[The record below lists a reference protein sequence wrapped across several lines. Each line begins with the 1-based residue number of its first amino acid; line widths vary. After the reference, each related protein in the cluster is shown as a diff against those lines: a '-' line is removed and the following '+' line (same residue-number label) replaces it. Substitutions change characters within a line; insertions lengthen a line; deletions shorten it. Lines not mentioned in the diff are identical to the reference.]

1 MARNL
6 ERPGVDGPEAHRP
19 EQVIGFLFKS
29 LHHGLRQAMDE
40 ALRRHGLELSFAHLA
55 TLFGLHFEP
64 GSTGAQL
71 ARRAMVSPQ
80 TMNPVLRRLE
90 AEGLIER
97 RPHPDSRRADS
108 WFLTER
114 GTEQFRRARA
124 VGTRRPHRRGGTPT
138 HPLAT
143 CVGDVGQPLDVRVVD
158 AGEEAVARPQARS

>member
-1 MARNL
+1 
-6 ERPGVDGPEAHRP
+6 
-19 EQVIGFLFKS
+19 
-29 LHHGLRQAMDE
+29 MDE
-40 ALRRHGLELSFAHLA
+40 ALRRHGFELSFAHFA

-64 GSTGAQL
+64 GSTGAQF

-124 VGTRRPHRRGGTPT
+124 VGRGVGHTAVAEHPRTRWPR
-138 HPLAT
+138 AF
-143 CVGDVGQPLDVRVVD
+143 VGDVGQPLDVRVVD
-158 AGEEAVARPQARS
+158 AGEERVRGQGRGEVMGSQWPPPPR